1 MYTCVSSLLLIH
13 ILTIQYNTIYTT
25 LPRHTLPTLHKTLPQ
40 TIFSQLFPKTR
51 IPFETEG
58 GWDTPWTTTGVR
70 FSRIPQRA
78 IYCGNGVPGGKIICI
93 FVGE

>member
-13 ILTIQYNTIYTT
+13 ILTIQHNTTYPTV
-25 LPRHTLPTLHKTLPQ
+25 HTPTPLTLHKTLPQ

-78 IYCGNGVPGGKIICI
+78 IYCRNGVPGGKIICI